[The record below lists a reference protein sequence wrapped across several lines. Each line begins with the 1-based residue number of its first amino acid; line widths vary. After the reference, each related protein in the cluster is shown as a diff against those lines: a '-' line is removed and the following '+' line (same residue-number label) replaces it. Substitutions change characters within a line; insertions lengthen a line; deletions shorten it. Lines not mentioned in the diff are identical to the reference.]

1 MVSRLRLPLFR
12 RRFPRRPQAPQSS
25 TAGRLAE
32 PHLACGGRTPW
43 GVRDEPPTAAV
54 RRLMHP
60 SVCVPG
66 QGSWPIQPISCP
78 GKAARALRHVRYTPS
93 SRSRRSKIS
102 DPPTSPLLLGPLL
115 PASTGFE
122 SWPIP
127 YFSGFDST
135 RFLLHLIF
143 PLPFRHRACL
153 AFSPYYQVSSC
164 LSHSAIFL
172 FPATDQQCCLD
183 SIPRTLSC
191 PKLTIPSL
199 VIAGSVCYIRKR
211 R

>member
-43 GVRDEPPTAAV
+43 GVRDKPPTAAV

-102 DPPTSPLLLGPLL
+102 DPYKPPPRAPFACFDWLRVFPFRTSL
-115 PASTGFE
+115 ASTPPGF
-122 SWPIP
+122 
-127 YFSGFDST
+127 YFILSSHCHSDIVRASPSRRTIRYHPVFLT
-135 RFLLHLIF
+135 R
-143 PLPFRHRACL
+143 R
-153 AFSPYYQVSSC
+153 SSC
-164 LSHSAIFL
+164 SRPQTSSA
-172 FPATDQQCCLD
+172 
-183 SIPRTLSC
+183 
-191 PKLTIPSL
+191 
-199 VIAGSVCYIRKR
+199 V
-211 R
+211 